1 MELGRIQTPA
11 GRKAWIFVQEGD
23 VFKMICIQHG
33 SVSATIQF
41 PNKEA
46 ARANWTKLCK
56 DHPRWHRLV
65 PAKPKAA
72 PAKHSPKDMAD
83 VKAYKM
89 FAHSKGITSD
99 KVAWKYAFSK
109 FKGQSFDGSQYGIAE
124 LTLS

>member
-11 GRKAWIFVQEGD
+11 GRKAWIFVKEGD
-23 VFKMICIQHG
+23 VFKMICIQRG
-33 SVSATIQF
+33 TVSATVQF
-41 PNKEA
+41 PDIDA

-56 DHPRWHRLV
+56 DHPTWHRKAPV
-65 PAKPKAA
+65 NPK
-72 PAKHSPKDMAD
+72 PAKHSPKDMAV
-83 VKAYKM
+83 VKAYKV

>member
-11 GRKAWIFVQEGD
+11 GRKAFIYTQVGGDYKVTVVEGSISTTLTFSD
-23 VFKMICIQHG
+23 QK
-33 SVSATIQF
+33 
-41 PNKEA
+41 A
-46 ARANWTKLCK
+46 ARAHWAHAIKE
-56 DHPRWHRLV
+56 HPTWHRLV
-65 PAKPKAA
+65 PAKPEVA
-72 PAKHSPKDMAD
+72 PAKHSPEDMAV

-89 FAHSKGITSD
+89 FAHSKGITSN